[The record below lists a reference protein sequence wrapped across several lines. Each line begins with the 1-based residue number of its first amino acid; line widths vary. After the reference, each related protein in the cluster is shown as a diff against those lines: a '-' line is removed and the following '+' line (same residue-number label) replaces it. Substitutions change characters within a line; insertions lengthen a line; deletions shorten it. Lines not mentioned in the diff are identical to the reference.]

1 MSEEERVGE
10 KVGRAT
16 HSERRGA
23 PGGGGRITQVRN
35 GAEIMTQ
42 REAVS

>member
-23 PGGGGRITQVRN
+23 PGGGRITQVRN